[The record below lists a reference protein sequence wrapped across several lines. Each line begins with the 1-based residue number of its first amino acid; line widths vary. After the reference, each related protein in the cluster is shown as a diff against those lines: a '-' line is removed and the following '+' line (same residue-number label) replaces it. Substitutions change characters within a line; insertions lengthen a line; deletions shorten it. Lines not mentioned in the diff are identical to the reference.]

1 MNGFVNTMRSLGP
14 ARLLAIG
21 VVMIGLLGFFA
32 YITERLTTPPMALLY
47 GGLDSQDSSE
57 IITRLDGLNIAYALV
72 GDGSSIMVPE
82 DQVPRL
88 RIMMAEQDLPTG
100 GSMGYEIFDQTDA
113 FGTTSFVQ
121 NINHVRALEG
131 ELART
136 IRSIN
141 NVSAARVH
149 LVLPERKLFR
159 RETMNASASIVIKT
173 RSGTLSRSQVQAL
186 QHLTASAVPG
196 LNPGSV
202 SIVDERGNLLA
213 TGIEHNTDG
222 GNLTGAL
229 QDRKTD
235 YETRMK
241 NELEDLLEKFVGPGK
256 VRVQVSAEIDF
267 DRITTNSELFDPD
280 LQVVLSTESTEEI
293 QQSEDGQPAG
303 GNVSVANNLPDS
315 QQGGAGKS
323 SANSRIIETTNF
335 ENSKT
340 ITTKIHEAGEITQI
354 SVAVLVDGSYQQN
367 EDGTSTYIPRTDE
380 ETTKL
385 ETLVKTA
392 IGYTKNDV
400 RNDVVEIINLRF
412 AKAEIPAPIEVDP
425 GFLGLELS
433 KSDIFRAVE
442 LTVFLIVGLLTIL
455 FVARPLVTR
464 LFSIAPVPLAAGA
477 GVGGVQAQIADG
489 GQQIQALPSPTG
501 AAAAAGQEQAALA
514 DNPNEAI
521 LAAPLPKSNIESMI
535 DVAQIDGRIQQSAV
549 KKVGDIVER
558 HPDEAASILRSWLHE

>member
-213 TGIEHNTDG
+213 TGIEQNTNG

-241 NELEDLLEKFVGPGK
+241 NDLEDLLEKFVGPGK

-425 GFLGLELS
+425 GFLGLELN

-464 LFSIAPVPLAAGA
+464 LFSIAPVPVAAGA

>member
-213 TGIEHNTDG
+213 TGIEQNTDG

-241 NELEDLLEKFVGPGK
+241 NDLEDLLEKFVGPGK

-267 DRITTNSELFDPD
+267 DRVTTNSELFDPD

-323 SANSRIIETTNF
+323 SSNSRIIETTNF

-477 GVGGVQAQIADG
+477 GVGGVQAQITDG

>member
-213 TGIEHNTDG
+213 TGIEQNTDG

-241 NELEDLLEKFVGPGK
+241 NDLEDLLEKFVGPGK

-267 DRITTNSELFDPD
+267 DRVTTNSELFDPD

-464 LFSIAPVPLAAGA
+464 LFSIAPVPVAAGA

>member
-213 TGIEHNTDG
+213 TGIEQNTDG

-241 NELEDLLEKFVGPGK
+241 NDLEDLLEKFVGPGK

-267 DRITTNSELFDPD
+267 DRVTTNSELFDPD

-293 QQSEDGQPAG
+293 QQSDDGQPAG

-323 SANSRIIETTNF
+323 SSNSRIIETTNF

-425 GFLGLELS
+425 GFLGLELN

-464 LFSIAPVPLAAGA
+464 LFSIAPVPVAAGA

>member
-213 TGIEHNTDG
+213 TGIEQNTDG

-241 NELEDLLEKFVGPGK
+241 NDLEDLLEKFVGPGK

-267 DRITTNSELFDPD
+267 DRVTTNSELFDPD

-323 SANSRIIETTNF
+323 SSNSRIIETTNF

-464 LFSIAPVPLAAGA
+464 LFSIAPVPVAAGA